1 VSSITTDQGIVHYEV
16 YGKGRPVI
24 LLHGWLGSWG
34 LWQDTMAYLGQ
45 YYRTYALDCWGFGDS
60 GKKQPTFAVHDFVG
74 MVDQFMERLGIIR
87 APLVGHS
94 MGGTVSLSVTIQ
106 YPERV
111 SKVVVIGSP
120 IVGSSLALLLKL
132 AGYNWIAALVFNFM
146 WALRFGLRVSG
157 PIISKNPS
165 FYQMIERDL
174 SRTTLESFF
183 LSIASL
189 RRTDLRPFLN
199 QINIPAMGMYGD
211 KDVIVH
217 PKQWQP
223 LQAGVP
229 QARIERFKNAGHFI
243 MLDEPQ
249 GFQMALKDFL
259 DDNQVN
265 P

>member
-1 VSSITTDQGIVHYEV
+1 
-16 YGKGRPVI
+16 
-24 LLHGWLGSWG
+24 
-34 LWQDTMAYLGQ
+34 
-45 YYRTYALDCWGFGDS
+45 
-60 GKKQPTFAVHDFVG
+60 

-106 YPERV
+106 HPERV

-120 IVGSSLALLLKL
+120 IVGSSLAFLLKL

-146 WALRFGLRVSG
+146 WALHLGIKIAA
-157 PIISKNPS
+157 PIISKNPR
-165 FYQMIERDL
+165 FYTMMERDL

-189 RRTDLRPFLN
+189 HRTDLRPFLN
-199 QINIPAMGMYGD
+199 QITIPTMGMYGD

-249 GFQMALKDFL
+249 TFQETLKDFL
-259 DDNQVN
+259 DVQPLHHPLTNDQPMIQHFPKNQPAISSAPDDQPVAN
-265 P
+265 PLPNE